1 MPDKQ
6 SAFVRVSRL
15 HTRVRHLRNC
25 MWEIQDFLARVT
37 CSQADEQTVL
47 VVRVDNIG
55 DFILWLGA
63 AEQLKT
69 HLAKKRLTLVANQIF
84 AELAERC
91 GYFERVIPVDIQ
103 RLERDRMYRF
113 RTLRQVRQVHAS
125 IAIQPTYSRVFSTGD
140 ALIRASGAP
149 QRIGSAGDFSNISA
163 LQRSISDR
171 WYTHIIPAESH
182 RMTEI
187 ERNCEFL
194 RGLGVGNVMPNIA
207 QLGSATVFP
216 PWFRSTA
223 RYFVIFPGASTTAKI
238 WPASSYGATA
248 RAIHEAY
255 GWRLVVCGATTDY
268 DLAVQVIEYSRVVGA
283 LNLCGKTSLPELVE
297 LIRGASL
304 LIGNDTS
311 AAHIAPA
318 VGTPSVCLLGG
329 GHFGRF
335 MPYPPTIA
343 GQKPIAVYYEMPCF
357 NCNWQCHLP
366 HALDAPV
373 PCVSMIHVDS
383 VLQAAHQAIE
393 GTSNN

>member
-1 MPDKQ
+1 MSDKK
-6 SAFVRVSRL
+6 SAPIGVSSL
-15 HTRVRHLRNC
+15 HTCVRHLRSHI
-25 MWEIQDFLARVT
+25 WEIQDFLARVA
-37 CSQADEQTVL
+37 CSQPDEETVL

-63 AEQLKT
+63 AEHLKR
-69 HLAKKRLTLVANQIF
+69 HFAQKRLTLAANQVF
-84 AELAERC
+84 AELAEKC
-91 GYFERVIPVDIQ
+91 GYFEKVIPIDIQ
-103 RLERDRMYRF
+103 RLDHDRLYRF

-125 IAIQPTYSRVFSTGD
+125 IAIQSTYSRVFSTGD

-149 QRIGSAGDFSNISA
+149 QRIGSASDLSNISA
-163 LQRSISDR
+163 SQRNISDR
-171 WYTHIIPAESH
+171 WYTRLVPAESH

-187 ERNCEFL
+187 ERHCEFL
-194 RGLGVGNVMPNIA
+194 HGLGVENVTPA
-207 QLGSATVFP
+207 LTQLGPVAVFP
-216 PWFRSTA
+216 SWFRTTP
-223 RYFVIFPGASTTAKI
+223 RYLVIFPGASSTAKI
-238 WPASSYGATA
+238 WPASSYGAIA
-248 RAIHEAY
+248 RAIHKAY
-255 GWRLVVCGATTDY
+255 GWRLIVCGATTDY
-268 DLAVQVIEYSRVVGA
+268 NLAVQVIEHSKVEGA

-297 LIRGASL
+297 IIRGASL

-343 GQKPIAVYYEMPCF
+343 GHKPIAVYHEMPCF

-366 HALDAPV
+366 HAIDAPV
-373 PCVSMIHVDS
+373 PCISMIHVDS

-393 GTSNN
+393 DTSNN